1 MFKQFVKQFA
11 VVVLLACPPWLAQ
24 ASQLPDYPFVHASG
38 TAFVRVL
45 PDRGEVDFD
54 ISVDDAEPEAARV
67 LLEGRIGELRALME
81 QQGLSA
87 DDIEINGVRREM
99 RKGGDAKAEAYDLLC
114 AVHIE
119 VKDLSKWR
127 ALLQPLLAM
136 KNLDHFSVTFS
147 TAERDKIEMELAA
160 QALKDAQRRADAMAR
175 GVGKRAGAATAIS
188 SGQLKN
194 LTGAIGLQTANDY
207 TNTSKRQGKQQDT
220 ADLLMVSALKLSQSV
235 DAIFR
240 IK

>member
-1 MFKQFVKQFA
+1 MFKPFLKQFA
-11 VVVLLACPPWLAQ
+11 LAGMMLGSPMLAQ

-38 TAFVRVL
+38 TAFVHVL

-54 ISVDDAEPEAARV
+54 ISADDAEPEAARAV
-67 LLEGRIGELRALME
+67 LDGRVGELRALME

-87 DDIEINGVRREM
+87 GDIEINGVRREM
-99 RKGGDAKAEAYDLLC
+99 RKGDAKAEAYDLLC

-136 KNLDHFSVTFS
+136 KNLDHFSVTFG
-147 TAERDKIEMELAA
+147 TAERDRIELELAA

-194 LTGAIGLQTANDY
+194 LTSAVGLQTTNDY
-207 TNTSKRQGKQQDT
+207 TNTDKKGRQQEG
-220 ADLLMVSALKLSQSV
+220 ADLLMVSALKFSQSV
-235 DAIFR
+235 DVIFR

>member
-1 MFKQFVKQFA
+1 MFKHL
-11 VVVLLACPPWLAQ
+11 VVAGLLVCSPWSVQ

-38 TAFVRVL
+38 TAFVHVL

-54 ISVDDAEPEAARV
+54 LSVHDGEPEAARA
-67 LLEGRIGELRALME
+67 LLEARIAELRALME
-81 QQGLSA
+81 QQGLGA

-99 RKGGDAKAEAYDLLC
+99 RKGAGGDATAEAYDLLC

-119 VKDLSKWR
+119 VKDLTKWR

-136 KNLDHFSVTFS
+136 KNLDHLSVSFS
-147 TAERDKIEMELAA
+147 TLERDKIEMELAA

-194 LTGAIGLQTANDY
+194 LTAAVGLQTVNDY
-207 TNTSKRQGKQQDT
+207 TNSNKRQGKQQDT
-220 ADLLMVSALKLSQSV
+220 ADLLMVSALKMSQSV
-235 DAIFR
+235 DVIFR
-240 IK
+240 LK